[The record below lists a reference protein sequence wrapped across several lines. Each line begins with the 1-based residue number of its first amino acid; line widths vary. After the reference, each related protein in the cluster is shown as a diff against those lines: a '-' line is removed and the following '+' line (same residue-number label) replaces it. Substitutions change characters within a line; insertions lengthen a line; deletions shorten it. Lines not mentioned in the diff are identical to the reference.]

1 MTKLKYFYCPKC
13 QVLML
18 ETEVKSSV
26 FTEGLLVHSF
36 EISKHLIVEHGV
48 IEEP

>member
-1 MTKLKYFYCPKC
+1 MTRLKYFYCSKC
-13 QVLML
+13 QVLIV
-18 ETEVKSSV
+18 ETEVKPSV

-36 EISKHLIVEHGV
+36 KISECLIVEHGV